1 MFDSRYLVPTTKPV
15 EMTNNLLFKEETFYS
30 FNPNACNLGHKLF
43 HNHIRQQT
51 KDISP
56 ERVGNPEKK

>member
-15 EMTNNLLFKEETFYS
+15 EMTNSLLFKEETFYS
-30 FNPNACNLGHKLF
+30 FNPNSCNLGHKLF

-51 KDISP
+51 KDFEP
-56 ERVGNPEKK
+56 ERVENTEKK